1 MGVGAVIVVFKV
13 TPDSVEAFDSVKSA
27 VEKFGPKKLEE
38 EEVAFGL
45 KAVKATFLV
54 PEIDG
59 KMDELE
65 QNLNSI
71 ENVGAVEVVAISRSL

>member
-1 MGVGAVIVVFKV
+1 MVGSVIVVFKII
-13 TPDSVEAFDSVKSA
+13 PDGIESFDFVKKE
-27 VEKFGPKKLEE
+27 VEKFGPKRVEE

-54 PEIDG
+54 PEEDG

-65 QNLNSI
+65 ENLNSI
-71 ENVGAVEVVAISRSL
+71 EHVGSVEVTGMSRSL